1 MNNLRLEI
9 NEFYDELIRQ
19 ADIARETFAETIN
32 KIIDQCKE
40 LRNETCDQED
50 MVIKKSFDFSKSLYD
65 SLKSSLELREL
76 KRKYTTDDDENKF
89 LGEKECDD
97 YKLITTNKNLS
108 KTFKALS
115 RRHKNDDEETQSEH
129 LSHMCLFD

>member
-1 MNNLRLEI
+1 MRLEI